1 MKKVF
6 VLIFATVSFGFFNCK
21 ETSASKNFENISPEQ
36 FNSFISGNSV
46 QLIDVRT
53 SNEFNSGHIPNAMN
67 IDFFSDEFVNN
78 INKLDKEA
86 PVFIYCRSGKRSGKS
101 VIDFQKAGFKKIY
114 NLEGGFLK
122 WKSVGY

>member
-6 VLIFATVSFGFFNCK
+6 VLIFAAVSFGFFNCK
-21 ETSASKNFENISPEQ
+21 ETSISKNFENISPEQ
-36 FNSFISGNSV
+36 FNSLISGNSV

-53 SNEFNSGHIPNAMN
+53 SKEFNSGHIPNAMN

-86 PVFIYCRSGKRSGKS
+86 PVFIYCRSGNRSGKS
-101 VIDFQKAGFKKIY
+101 VSDFQKAGFKKIY

-122 WKSVGY
+122 WESEGY